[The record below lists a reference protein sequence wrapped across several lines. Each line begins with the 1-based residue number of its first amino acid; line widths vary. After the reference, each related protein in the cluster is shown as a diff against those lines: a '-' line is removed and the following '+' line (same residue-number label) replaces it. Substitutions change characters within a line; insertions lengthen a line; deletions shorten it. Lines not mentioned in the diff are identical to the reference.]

1 MTQILNDEGGWV
13 RDGLS
18 SYIFNRG

>member
-18 SYIFNRG
+18 SYIINRG